1 MRLPGVLALM
11 LLVAMMAAEMHRS
24 NCDSS
29 QGVRVVR
36 LLGQWGGSGFIRV
49 HSLCSCS

>member
-11 LLVAMMAAEMHRS
+11 LLVAVMAAGMYLS
-24 NCDSS
+24 NCGSLQD
-29 QGVRVVR
+29 VRVTR